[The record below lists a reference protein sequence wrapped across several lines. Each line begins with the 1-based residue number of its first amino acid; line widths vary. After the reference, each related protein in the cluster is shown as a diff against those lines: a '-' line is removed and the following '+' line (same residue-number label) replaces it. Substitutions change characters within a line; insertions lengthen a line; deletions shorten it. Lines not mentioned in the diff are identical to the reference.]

1 MQKKK
6 LTAVSLDDIEKSYQ
20 EHSCDGKQHSCHVRA
35 GMRPEVVADRSPRY
49 RGMPWAFL
57 LRHGCEAMRLVSLT
71 SQGDGHV
78 HLFV

>member
-6 LTAVSLDDIEKSYQ
+6 LTAVSLDDIEKAYQ
-20 EHSCDGKQHSCHVRA
+20 EHSYDGKQHSCHVRA

-49 RGMPWAFL
+49 RGMPSAFL
-57 LRHGCEAMRLVSLT
+57 MPPGCEAMRLVSLT